1 MPIHLNAKKPIKER
15 SNGYVR
21 LIVRPGLGPE
31 IDNTFKLL
39 DILLKLHYVISIQ
52 YRKEAYEES

>member
-15 SNGYVR
+15 SNGDVR

-39 DILLKLHYVISIQ
+39 DILLKLHYSYLYSVSKRGI
-52 YRKEAYEES
+52 